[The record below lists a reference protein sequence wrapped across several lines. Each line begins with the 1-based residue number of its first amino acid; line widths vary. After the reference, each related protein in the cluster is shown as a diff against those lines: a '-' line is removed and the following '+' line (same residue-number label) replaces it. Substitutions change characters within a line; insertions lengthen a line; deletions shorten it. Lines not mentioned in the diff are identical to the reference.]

1 MTEKLMCS
9 NCGAPVTRTGTDTSV
24 ACPHCQT
31 VTEFPPVASASRS
44 SGSSGGGGGSG
55 GSRRSRDDDDDDDDD
70 DDRGGHIPNIVIIQ
84 APAAAPAPQQIVLG
98 PRIIQSGPVYVRRQR
113 SLASMLIG
121 PIVFLV
127 IFVAVGAFI
136 RAKVSRE
143 IPAAERAI
151 KEAEKAAKKR

>member
-24 ACPHCQT
+24 ACPHCQV
-31 VTEFPPVASASRS
+31 VTGFPPVASAAPAG
-44 SGSSGGGGGSG
+44 GSSG
-55 GSRRSRDDDDDDDDD
+55 GSRRSRRDDEDDDDDDD

-84 APAAAPAPQQIVLG
+84 AAAPPPQQIVTA
-98 PRIIQSGPVYVRRQR
+98 PRIIQSGPIYVRRQR

-136 RAKVSRE
+136 RAKVSKE
-143 IPAAERAI
+143 IPAAERAV
-151 KEAEKAAKKR
+151 KEAERAAKKH